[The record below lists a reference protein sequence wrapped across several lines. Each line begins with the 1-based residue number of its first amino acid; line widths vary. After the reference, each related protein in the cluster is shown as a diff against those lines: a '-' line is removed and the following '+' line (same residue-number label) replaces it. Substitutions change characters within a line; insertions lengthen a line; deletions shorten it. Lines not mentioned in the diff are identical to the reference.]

1 MAREESV
8 MSDRPD
14 PSVHDHLRAVDAP
27 YPPGVY
33 RVVGRGEG
41 LRLLRVTD
49 GDGDRVN
56 TGQVYDVRPDDLAG
70 FEPAED
76 PDAGLSPLS
85 TLKSGVEGVGSM
97 VREILR

>member
-1 MAREESV
+1 MDREPRRVSE
-8 MSDRPD
+8 RPD

-49 GDGDRVN
+49 GDGGRVN
-56 TGQVYDVRPDDLAG
+56 TGQVYDVEPPDLAG
-70 FEPAED
+70 FEPVED

-85 TLKSGVEGVGSM
+85 TLKSGVEGIGVM

>member
-1 MAREESV
+1 MDGERGGVSE
-8 MSDRPD
+8 RPD

-49 GDGDRVN
+49 GDGERVN
-56 TGQVYDVRPDDLAG
+56 TGQVYDVESADLAG

-85 TLKSGVEGVGSM
+85 TLRSGVEGVGIM
-97 VREILR
+97 VRELFR